1 MMMMNGMQFLVIF
14 QMTMILTKEK
24 FIRIMMQKTV
34 GKQDSKLQQTLPFTT
49 TLDKDVITVQTVTKE
64 KR

>member
-1 MMMMNGMQFLVIF
+1 MMMNGMQFLVIF

-34 GKQDSKLQQTLPFTT
+34 GKQDSRLQQTLPFTT
-49 TLDKDVITVQTVTKE
+49 TLDKDVITVLTVTKE